1 MLKALRTE
9 ALRQFQEEGYYSPV
23 DVIPAEEVREYR
35 ARVEEFEAAQ
45 GAQAGRWRWNVDK
58 ERHWRL

>member
-23 DVIPAEEVREYR
+23 DVILAEEVREYR
-35 ARVEEFEAAQ
+35 AGYEAFWAMVRPVRRRPT
-45 GAQAGRWRWNVDK
+45 AGLRAAAR
-58 ERHWRL
+58 